1 MSGLFLD
8 SWGTCQK
15 TRVHRNPS
23 SHSQIPRNARLMV
36 VKGMV
41 IVSYSPEERRYRD
54 TSRIILA
61 TNDELHSLKQHREN
75 GSFSWVCTP
84 FSGPFPPHLG

>member
-23 SHSQIPRNARLMV
+23 SHSQLPRNARLMV
-36 VKGMV
+36 VKGMGL
-41 IVSYSPEERRYRD
+41 VSHSPEERRYRD

-61 TNDELHSLKQHREN
+61 TNDELHSLKQH
-75 GSFSWVCTP
+75 SFSWVCTP